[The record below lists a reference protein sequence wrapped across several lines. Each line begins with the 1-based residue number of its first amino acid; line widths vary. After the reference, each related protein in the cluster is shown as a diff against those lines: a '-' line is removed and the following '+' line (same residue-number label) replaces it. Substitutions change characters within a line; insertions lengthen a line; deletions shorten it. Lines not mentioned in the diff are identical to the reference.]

1 MAMMNLAIITRAL
14 GRTACLSL
22 MLAAAVPAYATTIP
36 VSTNADTVA
45 EDGTCSLREAL
56 TAANTDTASG
66 VAAGECP
73 AGSGSDVVT
82 IPAMSILLTHS
93 LEVTSP
99 MEVVGSGVTGT
110 VVDGQRRG
118 RVFVIRS
125 APATLRGLTVSGG
138 AGSGGAGVYVDTG
151 ATVEISDARISGN
164 VTVGGIG
171 GGGLYVAPN
180 ATVTLRRSTIDG
192 NQSLDGGVGGGAL
205 NQGTL
210 RVYDSLVGGDLPANG
225 RGNDATSGGGIFNAS
240 GSSLLLV
247 NTTIS
252 GNTAQSDAGTGGIH
266 NNGFAFLGNV
276 TITLNT
282 GRGRANDGSS
292 GGGGL
297 QTILEATTVLENSI
311 VAGNNGINGPND
323 CVGPLSTDSA
333 YDLIGDPAGCGLP
346 PIEQPPQP
354 ATFILDQPALLG
366 ELAFNGGPTRTHL
379 PAAGSPAVDAGA
391 PYPPGG
397 PADDSCQAHDQ
408 RGVPRLYCDIG
419 AAEREVAVPDTL
431 TVNVGGDAAD
441 AKPGDG
447 KCATPENACTLR
459 AAVQESNLL
468 PGMQT
473 IVLPAMLRVVLSVP
487 TGQEEGPGSDAT
499 GDLDLFDNVII
510 AGADRASSVVSG
522 NHLAR
527 VFDVAPNVKATMRQM
542 TIRDGQDVDGG
553 GVRLSSAGVTM
564 DDVIVEDN
572 AARDGGGIGLRGLDL
587 LLDIRNSILR
597 NNRASGGNGG
607 AISGDGTITINRTS
621 ILGNEAS
628 GGGGGLFASGA
639 VKVVDSTIAGNKA
652 TGAGALSSGGG
663 ISVVGLDLQ
672 SSTVSGNVSEGLGG
686 GVSAYGTI
694 VNSTISGN
702 TAAIEGG
709 GVSTSGT
716 LAILHTTIAANHAQS
731 GGNGLVRFG
740 STSELSVQNT
750 ILANPGG
757 TECSGLAPAS
767 KGGNIASDRSCALA
781 GGGGRQAL
789 DALIDP
795 LADNGGPTRTHRP
808 RDGSPAI
815 DGAINRGLALDQ
827 RGVARPQGP
836 RPDVGSVERRQ

>member
-1 MAMMNLAIITRAL
+1 MAMMNLAIMTRAL

-45 EDGTCSLREAL
+45 DDGACSLREAI

-66 VAAGECP
+66 AAAGECP

-82 IPAMSILLTHS
+82 IPAMLILLTRA
-93 LEVTSP
+93 LDVTSP
-99 MEVVGSGVTGT
+99 MEVAGSGVAGT
-110 VVDGQRRG
+110 TVDGQRQG
-118 RVFVIRS
+118 RVFEITGG
-125 APATLRGLTVSGG
+125 PATLRGLTISGG
-138 AGSGGAGVYVDTG
+138 AGPGGGGIFVRD
-151 ATVEISDARISGN
+151 ATVEISDARITGN
-164 VTVGGIG
+164 LAFGGSG
-171 GGGLYVAPN
+171 GGGLDVTDS
-180 ATVTLRRSTIDG
+180 ATVTVRRSTIDS
-192 NQSLDGGVGGGAL
+192 NQALDGIGGGAL
-205 NQGTL
+205 NHGTL
-210 RVYDSLVGGDLPANG
+210 RIYDSLVGGDLPANG
-225 RGNDATSGGGIFNAS
+225 RGNDAGNGGGIYNS
-240 GSSLLLV
+240 RGSLLLV
-247 NTTIS
+247 NTTVS
-252 GNTAQSDAGTGGIH
+252 GNTAQSLAGTGGIH
-266 NNGFAFLGNV
+266 NSGFAYLSNV

-282 GRGRANDGSS
+282 GRGRADEGS

-297 QTILEATTVLENSI
+297 QTQLGEITVIENSI
-311 VAGNNGINGPND
+311 VAGNNGTNGPND

-333 YDLIGDPAGCGLP
+333 YDLIGDPTGCGLP
-346 PIEQPPQP
+346 PIEQQPQP
-354 ATFILDQPALLG
+354 ATFILGKPAQLG

-397 PADDSCQAHDQ
+397 PADDSCQALDQ

-431 TVNVGGDAAD
+431 TVNVGSDAAD

-459 AAVQESNLL
+459 AAVQESNRL
-468 PGMQT
+468 PGVQT

-487 TGQEEGPGSDAT
+487 TGEEEGLAGDAA
-499 GDLDLFDNVII
+499 GDLDLLDNVII

-522 NHLAR
+522 SHLSR
-527 VFDVAPNVKATMRQM
+527 VFDVAPNVKATIRQM
-542 TIRDGQDVDGG
+542 TIRDGRDVDGG
-553 GVRLSSAGVTM
+553 GVRLSSAEVTM
-564 DDVIVEDN
+564 DDVIVEEN
-572 AARDGGGIGLRGLDL
+572 AANDGGGIGLRGLDL

-597 NNRASGGNGG
+597 NNRASSGNGG
-607 AISGDGTITINRTS
+607 AISGNGTITISRTG
-621 ILGNEAS
+621 ILGNEAT
-628 GGGGGLFASGA
+628 GGGGGLFGSGA
-639 VKVVDSTIAGNKA
+639 IKVVESTIAGNKA
-652 TGAGALSSGGG
+652 TSAGALSSGGG
-663 ISVVGLDLQ
+663 ISAVGLDLQ
-672 SSTVSGNVSEGLGG
+672 SSTVSGNASDGLGG

-716 LAILHTTIAANHAQS
+716 LAILHTTIAANQAQA

-740 STSELSVQNT
+740 STSELNVQNT

-757 TECSGLAPAS
+757 TECSGIAPSS

-781 GGGGRQAL
+781 GTGDRQAI

>member
-1 MAMMNLAIITRAL
+1 MAMMNLAIMTHAL

-22 MLAAAVPAYATTIP
+22 VLAAAPAVSAYATTIP

-45 EDGTCSLREAL
+45 DDGACSLREAI

-66 VAAGECP
+66 VTGGECP
-73 AGSGSDVVT
+73 AGSGSDIVT
-82 IPAMSILLTHS
+82 IPAMLIA
-93 LEVTSP
+93 LERALQVTSP
-99 MEVVGSGVTGT
+99 MEVVGSGVQGT

-118 RVFVIRS
+118 RVFVIEG
-125 APATLRGLTVSGG
+125 APVTLRGLTVSGG
-138 AGSGGAGVYVDTG
+138 AGPGGGGVYVG
-151 ATVEISDARISGN
+151 AAATVEIRDARISGN
-164 VTVGGIG
+164 LAFGGAG

-180 ATVTLRRSTIDG
+180 ATVTVRRTTIDG
-192 NQSLDGGVGGGAL
+192 NQALDGLGGGAL
-205 NQGTL
+205 NHGTL
-210 RVYDSLVGGDLPANG
+210 RLYDSLVGGDLPPIG
-225 RGNDATSGGGIFNAS
+225 RGNDAGNGGGIYNS
-240 GSSLLLV
+240 GGSLLLA
-247 NTTIS
+247 NTTVS
-252 GNTAQSDAGTGGIH
+252 GNTAQSLAGTGGI
-266 NNGFAFLGNV
+266 NSDGFAFLGNV

-282 GRGRANDGSS
+282 GRGRADDGSS

-297 QTILEATTVLENSI
+297 QTRFGGITVIENSI
-311 VAGNNGINGPND
+311 VAGNNGTNGPDD

-333 YDLIGDPAGCGLP
+333 YDLIGDPTGCGLP
-346 PIEQPPQP
+346 PREQPPQP
-354 ATFILDQPALLG
+354 DTFILGKPALLG
-366 ELAFNGGPTRTHL
+366 ALAFNGGPTRTHL
-379 PAAGSPAVDAGA
+379 PAADSPAVDAGA

-397 PADDSCQAHDQ
+397 PANDSCQASDQ

-419 AAEREVAVPDTL
+419 AVEREVAVPESFAV
-431 TVNVGGDAAD
+431 TVATDAAD

-447 KCATPENACTLR
+447 KCATADNACTLR
-459 AAVQESNLL
+459 AAVQESNRL
-468 PGMQT
+468 PGVQT
-473 IVLPAMLRVVLSVP
+473 IVLPANLRVVLSVP
-487 TGQEEGPGSDAT
+487 PSDEDVTSDAT
-499 GDLDLFDNVII
+499 GDLDLLDNVVV
-510 AGADRASSVVSG
+510 AGADRATTVVSG
-522 NHLAR
+522 SHLAR
-527 VFDVAPNVKATMRQM
+527 VFDIAPNVTATFRQV
-542 TIRDGQDVDGG
+542 TIRDGLDVDGG
-553 GVRLSSAGVTM
+553 GVRLSSAAATM

-572 AARDGGGIGLRGLDL
+572 ASSDGGGIELRGLGSVL
-587 LLDIRNSILR
+587 ALTGTVLR
-597 NNRASGGNGG
+597 NNRVIGGNGG
-607 AISGDGTITINRTS
+607 AISGNGTITITRTS

-639 VKVVDSTIAGNKA
+639 IKIVESTIAGNKA
-652 TGAGALSSGGG
+652 TSAGALSSGGG
-663 ISVVGLDLQ
+663 ISAVGLDLQ
-672 SSTVSGNVSEGLGG
+672 SSTVSGNASDGLGG

-716 LAILHTTIAANHAQS
+716 LAILHTTIAANQAQA

-740 STSELSVQNT
+740 STSELNVQNT

-757 TECSGLAPAS
+757 TECSGIAPSS

-781 GGGGRQAL
+781 GTGDRQAI